1 MISQQL
7 IPSQPVN
14 SALNQ
19 NQTELSVLVLP
30 ITLKMLPDGNSF
42 LDQIVAVLGQLWS
55 HTLSLQD
62 TEDLVASDE
71 ADLKVCLLIMKYS
84 LN

>member
-1 MISQQL
+1 MD
-7 IPSQPVN
+7 

-30 ITLKMLPDGNSF
+30 VTLKMLPDGNSL

-71 ADLKVCLLIMKYS
+71 ADLNVCLLTKQKR